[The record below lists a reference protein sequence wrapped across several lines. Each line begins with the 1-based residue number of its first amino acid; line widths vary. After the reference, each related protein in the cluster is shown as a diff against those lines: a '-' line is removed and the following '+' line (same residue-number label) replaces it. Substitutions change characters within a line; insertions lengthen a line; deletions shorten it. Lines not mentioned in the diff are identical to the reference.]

1 MAKTGLVITVGGLHG
16 TGKTTVARILAN
28 SLELRYFS
36 AGELFRQMARERD
49 LSLSEISRKASK
61 NDDLDKLVDD
71 RTREEAERGDVVI
84 EGLLS
89 SWIAGKRADLRFY
102 LYAPDNVRIL
112 RIAKRD
118 NCPVEEARDA
128 TLFRENLE
136 RRRFKKFYAID
147 IDDYSTYDLSLN
159 TALLSSEGNARILE
173 CFARAYSKEQGVK

>member
-1 MAKTGLVITVGGLHG
+1 VGGLHG

-28 SLELRYFS
+28 SLGLRYFS
-36 AGELFRQMARERD
+36 AGELFRQMAKERD

-61 NDDLDKLVDD
+61 KDDLDKLVDD
-71 RTREEAERGDVVI
+71 RTREEVEKDNVVV

-89 SWIAGKRADLRFY
+89 SWIAGKKANLRFY
-102 LYAPDNVRIL
+102 LYAPDDVRIL

-118 NCPVEEARDA
+118 NCSVEEARNA

-147 IDDYSTYDLSLN
+147 IDDYSTYDLTLN
-159 TALLSSEGNARILE
+159 TALLSSEGNVRILE
-173 CFARAYSKEQGVK
+173 CFARAYGREQGVK

>member
-1 MAKTGLVITVGGLHG
+1 MGLVIAVGGLHG

-28 SLELRYFS
+28 SLNLRYFS
-36 AGELFRQMARERD
+36 AGELFRQMAKERD

-61 NDDLDKLVDD
+61 KDDLDKRVDD
-71 RTREEAERGDVVI
+71 RTREEVKKGNVVI

-89 SWIAGKRADLRFY
+89 SWIAGKKANLRFY
-102 LYAPDNVRIL
+102 LYAPDDVRIL
-112 RIAKRD
+112 RIARRD
-118 NCPVEEARDA
+118 NCSVEEARNA

-147 IDDYSTYDLSLN
+147 IDDHSIYDLTLN

-173 CFARAYSKEQGVK
+173 CFTRAYIEEQVVK